1 MSLSYA
7 TDKTLAEFSTFG
19 IGGPIAYFAEVT
31 TIEEMREGIL
41 FSVDQDLPL
50 FVLGRGSNCLF
61 DDAGFSGVVLYNKI
75 DFCTWKEGSLQAYV
89 GGGYNFSLLGVQSA
103 RKGWSGLEFGSGIPG
118 SVGGAV
124 FMNAGANG
132 RETSS
137 SVVSVLYMDMDGNTR
152 EYRKDEIVF
161 GYRFSSFQKK
171 KGAIIAAT
179 FSFAKSATARNKQI
193 QMVERRIKTQPLKEK
208 SIGCIFRNPETVT
221 AGFLIE
227 QCGLKGFR
235 VGGAKISELHANFIV
250 NDAGAKGADVNALI
264 KEIQYKVLRQTG
276 FHLQPEIWHITN
288 V

>member
-1 MSLSYA
+1 MSLSFA

-41 FSVDQDLPL
+41 FSVDQNLPL
-50 FVLGRGSNCLF
+50 LVVGRGSNCLF
-61 DDAGFSGVVLYNKI
+61 DDAGFSGVVLHNKI
-75 DFCTWKEGSLQAYV
+75 DFCTWKEGDLQVYV

-103 RKGWSGLEFGSGIPG
+103 RKDWSGLEFGSGIPG

-132 RETSS
+132 RETSA
-137 SVVSVLYMDMDGNTR
+137 SVVSVVYMDMEGNTR
-152 EYRKDEIVF
+152 EYRKEEIVF

-171 KGAIIAAT
+171 QGAIVAAT
-179 FSFAKSATARNKQI
+179 FAFTKSPRARDKQI

-208 SIGCIFRNPETVT
+208 SIGCVFRNPETVS

-227 QCGLKGFR
+227 QCGLKGTR
-235 VGGAKISELHANFIV
+235 EGGAKISDLHANFII
-250 NDAGAKGADVNALI
+250 NDEGATGVDVQNLI
-264 KEIQYKVLRQTG
+264 KKIQSKVLKETG
-276 FHLQPEIWHITN
+276 FQLQTEIWHITN
-288 V
+288 G